1 MNFKQIAELCNCTV
15 GTVSKAFSGK
25 SDVSEEKRNEIFKI
39 AKENGCFEK
48 YFKGKFNKKVFAI
61 IVPELKSD
69 HYSKIA
75 SFMSEKLAE
84 KGALSFCATSN
95 FDNNTVREHLNYFS
109 YSKTVDGVFLIETS
123 AQLDNDRDFPIIVV
137 NYLGKNK
144 NNVDYV
150 NTNDTTAI
158 RNAIEYLKQNG
169 HEKIAFIGE
178 KFTLKVKNMV
188 IAAMN
193 ALNIPV
199 RNEYFF
205 ISEKRFEDAGYEC
218 MEKIYSLKDKPTAI
232 FTGYDNIALGVM
244 NCIKDHGDSVPNDFS
259 IISRNNISFSSHK
272 TVSLTTINSNVIK
285 LCEIAIE
292 HMFKKQ
298 DRKHFK
304 IREKILVKPE
314 LVIRNSVKDLT
325 KN

>member
-25 SDVSEEKRNEIFKI
+25 SDVGEEKRNEIFKI

-48 YFKGKFNKKVFAI
+48 YFKGKFSKKVFAI
-61 IVPELKSD
+61 IVPEFKSD

-84 KGALSFCATSN
+84 KGALSFCVTSN
-95 FDNNTVREHLNYFS
+95 FNNNIVREYLNYFS

-123 AQLDNDRDFPIIVV
+123 AQLDNDRDFPIVGV
-137 NYLGKNK
+137 NYWGKSK
-144 NNVDYV
+144 NVDFV
-150 NTNDTTAI
+150 NINNETTI

-169 HEKIAFIGE
+169 HEKIAYIGE
-178 KFTLKVKNMV
+178 KFTIATKNKV
-188 IAAMN
+188 ITAMK

-199 RNEYFF
+199 KEEYFL
-205 ISEKRFEDAGYEC
+205 ISNKRFEDAGYEC
-218 MEKIYSLKDKPTAI
+218 MEKLYSLTDKPTAI
-232 FTGYDNIALGVM
+232 FAGYDNIALGAM
-244 NCIKDHGDSVPNDFS
+244 NCIKDHGDSVPEDFS
-259 IISRNNISFSSHK
+259 IISRDNISFASHK
-272 TVSLTTINSNVIK
+272 NVSLTTINSNVIK
-285 LCEIAIE
+285 LCEIAID

-298 DRKHFK
+298 NRKYFK
-304 IREKILVKPE
+304 IKERILVKPE

>member
-1 MNFKQIAELCNCTV
+1 
-15 GTVSKAFSGK
+15 
-25 SDVSEEKRNEIFKI
+25 
-39 AKENGCFEK
+39 
-48 YFKGKFNKKVFAI
+48 
-61 IVPELKSD
+61 
-69 HYSKIA
+69 
-75 SFMSEKLAE
+75 
-84 KGALSFCATSN
+84 
-95 FDNNTVREHLNYFS
+95 
-109 YSKTVDGVFLIETS
+109 
-123 AQLDNDRDFPIIVV
+123 
-137 NYLGKNK
+137 LGKNK
-144 NNVDYV
+144 KNVDYV

-178 KFTLKVKNMV
+178 KFTLKTKNMV

-199 RNEYFF
+199 RNNYFF

-232 FTGYDNIALGVM
+232 FTGYDNIALGAM

-285 LCEIAIE
+285 LCEFAIE